1 MAHDAKQ
8 CSQVLF
14 INLKS
19 YPLLVFGIKKHLPFF
34 RIESRGAQYWALS
47 LFFDIKTI
55 GYGNSWTSKAQN
67 FCRCFFRRHTA
78 FILWYLAPYLLLVD
92 YKFIWKCIMIGFR
105 ANIMTMDFFPPLYT
119 TINYP
124 IFNYLIN
131 ILAFWLH
138 IYKLHTNSFGTAA
151 IASDFSPW
159 YTVLLLGISLRFQL
173 SVSYR

>member
-124 IFNYLIN
+124 FSIISSIYLLFGSIFTNYIQTHLE
-131 ILAFWLH
+131 LQQL
-138 IYKLHTNSFGTAA
+138 
-151 IASDFSPW
+151 PP
-159 YTVLLLGISLRFQL
+159 ISAPDIQF
-173 SVSYR
+173 YY